1 MAANTRITQTLT
13 DDEMIILRAK
23 FNSKINKETGIRP
36 VGEHYRHLT
45 EDCWDW
51 NGTRG
56 EYGHGGLYCNLSK
69 NLGITS
75 AHRLSMYLFKPLE
88 WKDELYVLHSCD
100 RPQCV
105 NPAHLRMGTQQE
117 NIQEAGDRGRI
128 SGTNNGNAKFTNEQ
142 IQEIIALRKRGNFYD
157 TIAQRFNCNRRTI
170 EKICLGKKGYSAE
183 TITDVPKLA
192 VKRHDDA
199 KIAQIIEIRKT
210 NTIAKTA
217 EICEVSTSFVK
228 NVLAGKTKYDLP
240 TTPEAPPTVQNEI
253 EPDVRRLRDEGK
265 GVTQIAKELGK
276 NFRTVKKVFDALN

>member
-1 MAANTRITQTLT
+1 MATNPKQPNSLT
-13 DDEMIILRAK
+13 DAEFAYLREQFIA
-23 FNSKINKETGIRP
+23 NINKATGIRP
-36 VGEHYRHLT
+36 SGEQYAHLT

-51 NGTRG
+51 TGSK
-56 EYGHGGLYCNLSK
+56 YVSGHGQFQTDLCK
-69 NLGITS
+69 KLGIVKS
-75 AHRLSMYLFKPLE
+75 HRLSMYFLKPAE
-88 WKDELYVLHSCD
+88 WNWKLDVLHACD